1 MSNRIDEGSSL
12 MRLSYASY
20 MSLGILAAFMVFAT
34 AAFTLGTV
42 VDLTLALGIVF
53 VVVSTGLAYQYRHD
67 LISFATS
74 AGIAALGGWM
84 IVSSQLFSR
93 GTVDDLSFASA
104 LAICVLAAI
113 GLTANEL
120 RAERVVHSLEVRE
133 HVPGAA

>member
-1 MSNRIDEGSSL
+1 

-20 MSLGILAAFMVFAT
+20 LSLGILAAFMVFAT
-34 AAFTLGTV
+34 AAFSLATV

-53 VVVSTGLAYQYRHD
+53 AVVGAALAYQYRHD
-67 LISFATS
+67 VISFATS
-74 AGIAALGGWM
+74 AGIAVLGGWM
-84 IVSSQLFSR
+84 IVCSQVFSR

-104 LAICVLAAI
+104 LAICALAVT

-133 HVPGAA
+133 HVPGTA

>member
-1 MSNRIDEGSSL
+1 

-20 MSLGILAAFMVFAT
+20 LSLGILAAFMVFAT

-53 VVVSTGLAYQYRHD
+53 AVVATGLGYRYRHD
-67 LISFATS
+67 VISFATS
-74 AGIAALGGWM
+74 AGIAVLGGWM
-84 IVSSQLFSR
+84 IISSQLFSR

-133 HVPGAA
+133 HVPGTA

>member
-1 MSNRIDEGSSL
+1 MSKRQELL

-20 MSLGILAAFMVFAT
+20 LSLGILAAFMVFAT
-34 AAFTLGTV
+34 AAFSPAPV

-53 VVVSTGLAYQYRHD
+53 VVAATGLAYRYRRD
-67 LISFATS
+67 VISFATS
-74 AGIAALGGWM
+74 AGIAVLGAWM
-84 IVSSQLFSR
+84 IVCSQLFSR

-104 LAICVLAAI
+104 LAICVLAVT

-133 HVPGAA
+133 HVPGTA